1 MHPIDIAATDL
12 NLLVV
17 LDVLLQERNVT
28 RAAKRLHRTQSATS
42 HALGRLRDQLGD
54 PILVRVGGEMR
65 PTPRAERLAG
75 EVSRVLRTIGRVLAQ
90 EGAFDPA
97 TTDRVFTLAGP
108 DFVAATLPFLLARMA
123 KETPFAGV
131 ELVPAGPGML
141 RDVADGRVDVA
152 VAPTSVSKADGL
164 RRASLVVLE
173 WAVYARGDHPAVR
186 AWNAKVWAAY
196 PHVRVRTS
204 SGGESPVDA
213 AARAQKLSRRTGP
226 YLPHFLLAPPLLAR
240 TDLLMTV
247 PRAVLADVAPRFGLV
262 ALPCPVELA
271 PVELSMFW
279 SEQLDRDPAIM
290 WFRQILSEAAKGA
303 FAATD
308 PVPATRSPKGRR
320 GTMAAP
326 RTNADHGRS
335 GSRV

>member
-1 MHPIDIAATDL
+1 MHEVDISATDL

-42 HALGRLRDQLGD
+42 HALGRLREQLGD

-65 PTPRAERLAG
+65 PTPKAERLAG
-75 EVSRVLRTIGRVLAQ
+75 EVSRILRTISRVLAH

-97 TTDRVFTLAGP
+97 TTDRIFTLAGP
-108 DFVAATLPFLLARMA
+108 DFVAATLPVLLARMA
-123 KETPFAGV
+123 KATPTAGV
-131 ELVPAGPGML
+131 ELVPAGAGML

-152 VAPTSVSKADGL
+152 IAPTSVAKVDGL
-164 RRASLVVLE
+164 RSAHLVSLE
-173 WAVYARGDHPAVR
+173 WVVYARGDHPAR
-186 AWNAKVWAAY
+186 RSWGPKAWSSY

-204 SGGESPVDA
+204 SGGDSPVDL
-213 AARAQKLSRRTGP
+213 AARAQKLSRRSGP

-262 ALPCPVELA
+262 ALTCPVKLT
-271 PVELSMFW
+271 PIELSMFW
-279 SEQLDRDPAIM
+279 SAQLDRDPAVT
-290 WFRQILSEAAKGA
+290 WFRKAIEEAACEA
-303 FAATD
+303 FAQPESASTGRD
-308 PVPATRSPKGRR
+308 FEGQTVTRRKRTSR
-320 GTMAAP
+320 G
-326 RTNADHGRS
+326 
-335 GSRV
+335 

>member
-1 MHPIDIAATDL
+1 MRDIDIASTDL

-42 HALGRLRDQLGD
+42 HALGRLREQLGD

-65 PTPRAERLAG
+65 PTPKAERLAG
-75 EVSRVLRTIGRVLAQ
+75 EVSRILRTIGRVLAQ
-90 EGAFDPA
+90 ESAFEPA

-108 DFVAATLPFLLARMA
+108 DFVAATLPVLLAHMVRA
-123 KETPFAGV
+123 TPFAGL

-152 VAPTSVSKADGL
+152 VAPSSVPKADGL
-164 RRASLVVLE
+164 CRAALVALD
-173 WAVYARGDHPAVR
+173 WAVYARSDHPAVR
-186 AWNAKVWAAY
+186 AWNAKAWAAY

-204 SGGESPVDA
+204 SGGESPVDV
-213 AARAQKLSRRTGP
+213 AARAQRLSRRTGP

-262 ALPCPVELA
+262 ALPCPVKLA
-271 PVELSMFW
+271 PIELSMFW
-279 SEQLDRDPAIM
+279 SAQLDRDPAIV
-290 WFRQILSEAAKGA
+290 WFRRTLDEAASEAFGTASPGVSRRSSRSNRTA
-303 FAATD
+303 
-308 PVPATRSPKGRR
+308 VP
-320 GTMAAP
+320 
-326 RTNADHGRS
+326 
-335 GSRV
+335 

>member
-1 MHPIDIAATDL
+1 MHDVDVAATDL

-42 HALGRLRDQLGD
+42 HALGRLREQLGD
-54 PILVRVGGEMR
+54 PLLVRVGGEMR
-65 PTPRAERLAG
+65 PTPKAERLAG
-75 EVSRVLRTIGRVLAQ
+75 EVSRILRTIERVLAH

-108 DFVAATLPFLLARMA
+108 DFIAATLPFLLAHMA
-123 KETPFAGV
+123 TVTPSAGV
-131 ELVPAGPGML
+131 ELVPAGTGML

-152 VAPTSVSKADGL
+152 IAPNSVPKIEGL
-164 RRASLVVLE
+164 RSAKLVSLD
-173 WAVYARGDHPAVR
+173 WAVYARRDHPAVR
-186 AWNAKVWAAY
+186 AWSAKTWASY

-204 SGGESPVDA
+204 PGTESPVDR
-213 AARAQKLSRRTGP
+213 AARAHKLTRQTGP

-262 ALPCPVELA
+262 ALNCPVKLA
-271 PVELSMFW
+271 AIELSIFW
-279 SEQLDRDPAIM
+279 SAQLDRDPALM
-290 WFRQILSEAAKGA
+290 WFRQALIAAANEA
-303 FAATD
+303 FAAPLDLERQT
-308 PVPATRSPKGRR
+308 K
-320 GTMAAP
+320 P
-326 RTNADHGRS
+326 RTVR
-335 GSRV
+335 RLQR

>member
-1 MHPIDIAATDL
+1 MHHIDVAAADL

-42 HALGRLRDQLGD
+42 HALGRLREQLGD

-65 PTPRAERLAG
+65 PTPKAERLAG
-75 EVSRVLRTIGRVLAQ
+75 EVSRILRTIGRVLGQ

-108 DFVAATLPFLLARMA
+108 DFVAATLPVLLAHMTKA
-123 KETPFAGV
+123 TPSAGV
-131 ELVPAGPGML
+131 ELVPAGLGML
-141 RDVADGRVDVA
+141 RDVADGRVDLA

-164 RRASLVVLE
+164 RSAALVALE

-186 AWNAKVWAAY
+186 AWNAKAWAAY
-196 PHVRVRTS
+196 QHVRVRTS
-204 SGGESPVDA
+204 SGGESPVDV

-247 PRAVLADVAPRFGLV
+247 PRAVLAEVAPRFGLV
-262 ALPCPVELA
+262 ALPCPVKLA
-271 PVELSMFW
+271 PIELSMFW
-279 SEQLDRDPAIM
+279 SAQLDRDPAIT
-290 WFRQILSEAAKGA
+290 WFRQALREAAIEA
-303 FAATD
+303 FAAPD
-308 PVPATRSPKGRR
+308 PVPATRSPKRRR
-320 GTMAAP
+320 G
-326 RTNADHGRS
+326 GE
-335 GSRV
+335 

>member
-1 MHPIDIAATDL
+1 MHEIDVAKTDL

-28 RAAKRLHRTQSATS
+28 RAGKRLHRTQSAMS

-65 PTPRAERLAG
+65 PTPKAERLAG
-75 EVSRVLRTIGRVLAQ
+75 EVSRVLRTIARVLAQ

-108 DFVAATLPFLLARMA
+108 DFVAATLPALLARMA
-123 KETPFAGV
+123 TRTPAAGV
-131 ELVPAGPGML
+131 ELLPAGPGML

-152 VAPTSVSKADGL
+152 IAPTAAPKADGL
-164 RRASLVVLE
+164 RSAPLVALD

-186 AWNAKVWAAY
+186 AWNAKAWAAY

-204 SGGESPVDA
+204 SGGESPVDV
-213 AARAQKLSRRTGP
+213 AARAQKLTRRAGP
-226 YLPHFLLAPPLLAR
+226 YLPHFLLAPPLLVR

-262 ALPCPVELA
+262 ALSCPLKLA
-271 PVELSMFW
+271 PIELSMSW
-279 SEQLDRDPAIM
+279 SAQLDRDPAIA
-290 WFRQILSEAAKGA
+290 WFREVLRESATEA
-303 FAATD
+303 FAA
-308 PVPATRSPKGRR
+308 PRAPARR
-320 GTMAAP
+320 GA
-326 RTNADHGRS
+326 RTR
-335 GSRV
+335 

>member
-1 MHPIDIAATDL
+1 
-12 NLLVV
+12 V

-42 HALGRLRDQLGD
+42 HALGRLREQLGD
-54 PILVRVGGEMR
+54 PILVRVGGAMR
-65 PTPRAERLAG
+65 PTPKAERLAG
-75 EVSRVLRTIGRVLAQ
+75 EVSRILRTIGRVLAQ

-108 DFVAATLPFLLARMA
+108 DFVATTLPVLLARMA
-123 KETPFAGV
+123 QETPSAGV

-152 VAPTSVSKADGL
+152 VAPTAVSKAEGV
-164 RRASLVVLE
+164 RSAALVALE

-186 AWNAKVWAAY
+186 AWNAKAWAAY

-204 SGGESPVDA
+204 SGGESPVDV
-213 AARAQKLSRRTGP
+213 AARAQKLVRRTGP

-262 ALPCPVELA
+262 ALPCPVKLA

-279 SEQLDRDPAIM
+279 SEQLDRDPAIT
-290 WFRQILSEAAKGA
+290 WFRQVLGEAAREA
-303 FAATD
+303 FAAPD
-308 PVPATRSPKGRR
+308 PVAETRSPKRRR
-320 GTMAAP
+320 G
-326 RTNADHGRS
+326 
-335 GSRV
+335 VE

>member
-1 MHPIDIAATDL
+1 MHEIDVASTDL

-42 HALGRLRDQLGD
+42 HALGRLREQLAD

-65 PTPRAERLAG
+65 PTPKAERLAG
-75 EVSRVLRTIGRVLAQ
+75 EISRILRTIGRVLAQ

-108 DFVAATLPFLLARMA
+108 DFVAATLPVLLARMA
-123 KETPFAGV
+123 DVTPAAGV
-131 ELVPAGPGML
+131 EVVPAGPGML
-141 RDVADGRVDVA
+141 RDVADGRLDVA
-152 VAPTSVSKADGL
+152 IVPTAAPKTDGL
-164 RRASLVVLE
+164 RRAPLVALD

-186 AWNAKVWAAY
+186 AWSAKAWAAY

-204 SGGESPVDA
+204 SGGEGPVDI
-213 AARAQKLSRRTGP
+213 AARAQKLSRRAGP

-262 ALPCPVELA
+262 ALPCPVKLA
-271 PVELSMFW
+271 PIELSIFW
-279 SEQLDRDPAIM
+279 SAQLDRDPAIA
-290 WFRQILSEAAKGA
+290 WFRQLVGEAAAEA
-303 FAATD
+303 FA
-308 PVPATRSPKGRR
+308 PPASTGTRRSSRPRAARGR
-320 GTMAAP
+320 
-326 RTNADHGRS
+326 
-335 GSRV
+335 

>member
-1 MHPIDIAATDL
+1 MREIDIASTDL

-42 HALGRLRDQLGD
+42 HALGRLREQLGD
-54 PILVRVGGEMR
+54 PLLVRVGGEMR
-65 PTPRAERLAG
+65 PTPKAERLAG
-75 EVSRVLRTIGRVLAQ
+75 EVPRILRTIGRVLAQ

-108 DFVAATLPFLLARMA
+108 DFVAATLPVLLAHMVKA
-123 KETPFAGV
+123 TPVAGL

-164 RRASLVVLE
+164 RSAALVALE

-186 AWNAKVWAAY
+186 AWNAKAWAAY

-204 SGGESPVDA
+204 SGGESPVDF

-262 ALPCPVELA
+262 ALPCPVKLA
-271 PVELSMFW
+271 PIELSMFW
-279 SEQLDRDPAIM
+279 SSQLDRDPAIT
-290 WFRQILSEAAKGA
+290 WFRQVLGEAAREV
-303 FAATD
+303 FAGPD
-308 PVPATRSPKGRR
+308 PVPSTQSWKRRR
-320 GTMAAP
+320 G
-326 RTNADHGRS
+326 GE
-335 GSRV
+335 